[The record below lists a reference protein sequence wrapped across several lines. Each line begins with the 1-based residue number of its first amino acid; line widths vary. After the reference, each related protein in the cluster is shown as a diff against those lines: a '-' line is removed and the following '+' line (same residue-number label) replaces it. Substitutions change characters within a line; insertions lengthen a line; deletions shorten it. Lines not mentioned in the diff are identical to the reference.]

1 MRRLC
6 RIFLILSVLAP
17 HALHAEALKTP
28 PAVTDMVDI
37 EADRLDVDTKKG
49 TAIFKG
55 KVKATKSDITVKGET
70 LTLVYDQK
78 SRKVTLLTA
87 EGDVTILWNDK
98 DATCSKAVYYLT
110 NEIMVMTGNVV
121 ITRGQE
127 KLSGQKVTLDKKNDT
142 QVVEGAGSRVK
153 VRVNAGESKGVMQ
166 WGK

>member
-28 PAVTDMVDI
+28 LAATDIVDI
-37 EADRLDVDTKKG
+37 EADRLDVDTKNG

-55 KVKATKSDITVKGET
+55 KVKAAKPDITIKGDT
-70 LTLVYDQK
+70 LTLLYDQK
-78 SRKVTLLTA
+78 TRKITMLTA
-87 EGDVTILWNDK
+87 EGDVTILWQDK
-98 DATCSKAVYYLT
+98 NATCSKAIYNLA
-110 NEIMVMTGNVV
+110 NEVMVMTGNVV

-127 KLSGQKVTLDKKNDT
+127 RLSGQRVTMDKKNDT

>member
-6 RIFLILSVLAP
+6 RILLILSVLAP

-28 PAVTDMVDI
+28 VAAADIVDI
-37 EADRLDVDTKKG
+37 EADRLDVDTRKG

-55 KVKATKSDITVKGET
+55 KVKATKPDITVKGDT

-87 EGDVTILWNDK
+87 EGDVTILWQDK
-98 DATCSKAVYYLT
+98 NATCSKVLYNLT
-110 NEIMVMTGNVV
+110 SEVMVMTGNVV

-127 KLSGQKVTLDKKNDT
+127 RVSGQKITLDKKNDT
-142 QVVEGAGSRVK
+142 QVIEGAGSRVK

-166 WGK
+166 WGR

>member
-6 RIFLILSVLAP
+6 RIFLILSVLLP

-28 PAVTDMVDI
+28 VAATDMVDI
-37 EADRLDVDTKKG
+37 EADRLDVNTKNG

-55 KVKATKSDITVKGET
+55 KVKAVKPDITVKGDT
-70 LTLVYDQK
+70 LTLLYDQK

-87 EGDVTILWNDK
+87 EGDVTILWKDK
-98 DATCSKAVYYLT
+98 DATCSKAEYNLT
-110 NEIMVMTGNVV
+110 NDVMVMTGNVV

-127 KLSGQKVTLDKKNDT
+127 RISGQKVTMDKKNDT
-142 QVVEGAGSRVK
+142 QVVEGAGGRVK

>member
-28 PAVTDMVDI
+28 LAATDIVDI
-37 EADRLDVDTKKG
+37 EADRLDVDTKNG

-55 KVKATKSDITVKGET
+55 KVKAAKPDITIKGDT
-70 LTLVYDQK
+70 LTLLYDQK
-78 SRKVTLLTA
+78 TRKVTMLTA
-87 EGDVTILWNDK
+87 EGDVTILWQDK
-98 DATCSKAVYYLT
+98 NATCSKAIYNLA
-110 NEIMVMTGNVV
+110 NEVMVMTGNVV

-127 KLSGQKVTLDKKNDT
+127 RLSGQRVTMDKKNDT

>member
-6 RIFLILSVLAP
+6 RIFLILSVLFP

-28 PAVTDMVDI
+28 MAAADIVDI
-37 EADRLDVDTKKG
+37 EADRLDVNTKNG

-55 KVKATKSDITVKGET
+55 KVKATKPDITLKGNT
-70 LTLVYDQK
+70 LTLLYDQK
-78 SRKVTLLTA
+78 TKKVTLLTA
-87 EGDVTILWNDK
+87 EGDVTILWKDK
-98 DATCSKAVYYLT
+98 DATCSKAVYNLA
-110 NEIMVMTGNVV
+110 NEVMVMTGNVV

-127 KLSGQKVTLDKKNDT
+127 KVSGQKVTMDKKNDT

>member
-6 RIFLILSVLAP
+6 RIFLILSVLLP
-17 HALHAEALKTP
+17 HALHADALKTP
-28 PAVTDMVDI
+28 PAVTDIVDI
-37 EADRLDVDTKKG
+37 EADRLDVNTKNG

-55 KVKATKSDITVKGET
+55 KVKAVKPDIIVKGDT
-70 LTLVYDQK
+70 LTLLYDQK
-78 SRKVTLLTA
+78 SRKVTLLTV
-87 EGDVTILWNDK
+87 EGDVTILWQDK
-98 DATCSKAVYYLT
+98 DATCSKAVYNLT
-110 NEIMVMTGNVV
+110 NEVMVMTGNVV

-127 KLSGQKVTLDKKNDT
+127 RLSGQKVTLDKKNDT